1 MRNKLAMHLS
11 PRCLEALLAVQ
22 IAATGFASLKF
33 LQLGQRHLE
42 DAYIEVYGGY
52 GTRLLRL
59 QLALYG
65 VDPRISA
72 LPQADYPS
80 PPAMRA
86 PMACCYI
93 GCNTMKHPR
102 GRTHRP

>member
-1 MRNKLAMHLS
+1 MHARALTTPLPHPSDRAPASRHCSQTGFQFTAMQHDDQGS
-11 PRCLEALLAVQ
+11 PALGHGDVVNRQRDAVQ

-59 QLALYG
+59 
-65 VDPRISA
+65 
-72 LPQADYPS
+72 
-80 PPAMRA
+80 
-86 PMACCYI
+86 
-93 GCNTMKHPR
+93 
-102 GRTHRP
+102 